1 MPSIQTLRDS
11 RGFQVCVVRGG
22 ALSRPEKVKATAS
35 KRGDGYG
42 KAMASLK
49 ARLAVTGK
57 VASAPVEKAPASMP
71 HVMVRECR
79 CGVCNHPVQPCK
91 LCAVKT
97 GCLVHVTATL
107 EAPCGF
113 VAPTKEQWATI
124 EAALPN
130 ANAEFEA
137 VHGVT
142 LKAWMK
148 AHNK

>member
-49 ARLAVTGK
+49 ARLTVTGK

-79 CGVCNHPVQPCK
+79 CGTCNHPVQPCK

-97 GCLVHVTATL
+97 GCLVHVPSSN
-107 EAPCGF
+107 EAPSVVGWRAYGDADVTDADF
-113 VAPTKEQWATI
+113 
-124 EAALPN
+124 EAA
-130 ANAEFEA
+130 
-137 VHGVT
+137 HGMT

-148 AHNK
+148 AHSK